1 MVEKFRRG
9 CAVALIFLIIL
20 ILSQYAFAGNIYPSP
35 TDVFFVN
42 DFAGVISDDT
52 ERQIAEMGKELEVK
66 TGAQVVLVTLDTL
79 DGEDIDNYANELF
92 NKWGIG
98 QKGED
103 SGILILNSVGDRL
116 IRIEVG
122 YGLEGAVPDIKT
134 AEIRQK
140 YMNPYLK
147 DGDYN
152 AGLYGGYAAVVGEV
166 AKEYGADIGEDFK
179 EPQRIPSNSI
189 PVEKSTKRRVDF
201 GPFFLIAFLIFDG
214 VVLRFKITSTILKM
228 VFWGSFFGG
237 GRGGRG
243 GGWGGGGGHGGGG
256 FGGGSWGGGGGSSG
270 GGGRSGGGGSSG
282 GY

>member
-1 MVEKFRRG
+1 MTGKIRRSF
-9 CAVALIFLIIL
+9 AATLIFLIIL
-20 ILSQYAFAGNIYPSP
+20 MLSQYAFAEDIYPSP
-35 TDVFFVN
+35 TEVFFVN

-52 ERQIAEMGKELEVK
+52 ERQIAEMGKELEAK

-79 DGEDIDNYANELF
+79 DGEDIENYANELF

-103 SGILILNSVGDRL
+103 NGILILNSVGDRL

-134 AEIRQK
+134 AEIRQE

-166 AKEYGADIGEDFK
+166 AKEYGAVIGEDFK
-179 EPQRIPSNSI
+179 EQQRIPSSSV
-189 PVEKSTKRRVDF
+189 PEEKSAKRGLNL
-201 GPFFLIAFLIFDG
+201 GPFFLIGFLIFDG
-214 VVLRFKITSTILKM
+214 IVLKFKITSTILKIL
-228 VFWGSFFGG
+228 FWGSFFGG
-237 GRGGRG
+237 GRGGYG
-243 GGWGGGGGHGGGG
+243 GRGGGG
-256 FGGGSWGGGGGSSG
+256 FGGGGFGGGGRSGGGFG

-282 GY
+282 RY

>member
-1 MVEKFRRG
+1 MTGKIRRSF
-9 CAVALIFLIIL
+9 AATLIFLIIL
-20 ILSQYAFAGNIYPSP
+20 MLSQYAFAEDIYPSP
-35 TDVFFVN
+35 TEVFFVN

-52 ERQIAEMGKELEVK
+52 ERQIAEMGKELEAK

-79 DGEDIDNYANELF
+79 DGEDIENYANELF

-103 SGILILNSVGDRL
+103 NGILILNSVGDRL

-134 AEIRQK
+134 AEIRQE

-166 AKEYGADIGEDFK
+166 AKEYGAVIGEDFK
-179 EPQRIPSNSI
+179 EQQRIPSSSV
-189 PVEKSTKRRVDF
+189 PEEKSTKRGLNL
-201 GPFFLIAFLIFDG
+201 GPFFLIGFLIFDG
-214 VVLRFKITSTILKM
+214 IVLKFKITSTILKIL
-228 VFWGSFFGG
+228 FWGSFFGG
-237 GRGGRG
+237 GRGGYG
-243 GGWGGGGGHGGGG
+243 GRGGGG
-256 FGGGSWGGGGGSSG
+256 FGGGGFGGGGRSGGGFG

-282 GY
+282 RY